1 MTAPTLLDRYLAVC
15 AALGL
20 HRWPY
25 GMPAKDGYQWWNIG
39 AEPNITS
46 PAGIGCLLAIVV
58 DLYPEARE
66 IGLIYRRRAARP
78 PVAVLI
84 DGPSSVAYI
93 HGQTAAEALIAAMEA
108 AAAHV
113 ARSGGAQ

>member
-1 MTAPTLLDRYLAVC
+1 MSTPTLAARYRAAC

-20 HRWPY
+20 GKWPY
-25 GMPAKDGYQWWNIG
+25 GMPAKDGRLWLN
-39 AEPNITS
+39 EPDLAS

-66 IGLIYRRRAARP
+66 VGLIYRRRAARP

-84 DGPSSVAYI
+84 DGPSSVAYV

-113 ARSGGAQ
+113 ARRGGAQ

>member
-20 HRWPY
+20 HKWPD
-25 GMPAKDGYQWWNIG
+25 GMPAKDGRLWFNPG
-39 AEPNITS
+39 AEPDLAS

-58 DLYPEARE
+58 YLYPEARE

-84 DGPSSVAYI
+84 DGPSSVAYV
-93 HGQTAAEALIAAMEA
+93 HGQTAAEALIAALEA
-108 AAAHV
+108 AA
-113 ARSGGAQ
+113 RGGAE